1 MMMSLSPPG
10 LPSEL
15 SLRMEFA
22 SCESFAIPR
31 VAAPAIKPRAD
42 RAEPNRMAKV
52 LRVEV
57 KFISMLLSIDNLEF
71 VVRGKA
77 KIQHIN
83 PGCDGDVPFS
93 REGASHAR
101 RAFREPRLPRL
112 IPPSSQAVP
121 PSCRSRLPLS
131 IVADARPT
139 GTQVRPRSS
148 ALPLG

>member
-10 LPSEL
+10 LPSEF

-31 VAAPAIKPRAD
+31 VAAPAIKPRAE

-57 KFISMLLSIDNLEF
+57 KFICMLLSIDNLEF

-77 KIQHIN
+77 KSNTSI
-83 PGCDGDVPFS
+83 PAAMATSRFPAKVRVMGDGRFANQ
-93 REGASHAR
+93 G
-101 RAFREPRLPRL
+101 
-112 IPPSSQAVP
+112 
-121 PSCRSRLPLS
+121 
-131 IVADARPT
+131 
-139 GTQVRPRSS
+139 
-148 ALPLG
+148 